1 MKLRLG
7 VIFGGESVEHEVA
20 VISALQAIN
29 SIDREKYDVVPVYI
43 AKNRIWYTGKDLLD
57 IKNFRDIDLLL
68 TKVKPVTLCRVN
80 NEYVLMSTKGMFNK
94 IVDKIDVAFP
104 IVHGKNVED
113 GSLAGYLDTVGVPY
127 VGSTIL
133 GSALGQDKV
142 VLKDVLKAND
152 IPVVDSLWFYDNEY
166 LLDKDKVISRVKNM
180 GLPVVVKPACLGSS
194 VGITFVKD
202 ESKLEEAIDE
212 AVSYDKKVL
221 IEKAVSNLVE
231 VNCSVLGNYEN
242 QEPSVIEEVM
252 SDNDILTFS
261 DKYEGNS
268 KSKGASKGM
277 VNTDRIIPARID
289 KDLIKKI
296 EDLSVKTFKVLNLS
310 GVVRIDYLID
320 TKTKNVYVN
329 EPNIIP
335 GSLAFYL
342 WEAKGKKYTEL
353 LDDLVKLAIKDY
365 KAKEKKTCSFDT
377 NILKNFDGSKGTK
390 K

>member
-29 SIDREKYDVVPVYI
+29 SIDKEKYDVVPVYI
-43 AKNRIWYTGKDLLD
+43 GKDRIWYTGKDLLD

-68 TKVKPVTLCRVN
+68 TKVKPVTLCKVN

-113 GSLAGYLDTVGVPY
+113 GSLAGYLDTVGIPY

-166 LLDKDKVISRVKNM
+166 LLDKDKVISKIKKM

-221 IEKAVSNLVE
+221 VEKAVSNLVE

-289 KDLIKKI
+289 KELIKKV
-296 EDLSVKTFKVLNLS
+296 EELSVKTFKVLNLS

-365 KAKEKKTCSFDT
+365 KSKEKKTCSFDT
-377 NILKNFDGSKGTK
+377 NILKNFNGNSGTK

>member
-29 SIDREKYDVVPVYI
+29 NIDKEKYDVVPIYI
-43 AKNRIWYTGKDLLD
+43 GKDRIWYSGNELND
-57 IKNFRDIDLLL
+57 IKNYRDIDSLL
-68 TKVKPVTLCRVN
+68 TKVKPVSLCKLG
-80 NEYVLMSTKGMFNK
+80 NEYVLMSTKGLFNK
-94 IVDKIDVAFP
+94 VVDKIDVAFP

-113 GSLAGYLDTVGVPY
+113 GSLAGYLDTIGIPY
-127 VGSTIL
+127 VGSGII
-133 GSALGQDKV
+133 GSAIGQDKV
-142 VLKDVLKAND
+142 ILKDVLKANN
-152 IPVVDSLWFYDNEY
+152 IPVVDSIWFYDNEY
-166 LLDKDKVISRVKNM
+166 LLDKDSIINSIKKM

-202 ESKLEEAIDE
+202 ENKLESAIEE
-212 AVSYDKKVL
+212 AVMYDKKVL

-242 QEPSVIEEVM
+242 QEASVIEEVM
-252 SDNDILTFS
+252 SENDILTFS

-268 KSKGASKGM
+268 KSKGSKGM

-289 KDLIKKI
+289 KELVKKVEEYSI
-296 EDLSVKTFKVLNLS
+296 KTFKALNLS
-310 GVVRIDYLID
+310 GVVRIDFLID
-320 TKTKNVYVN
+320 TKTNDVFVN

-353 LDDLVKLAIKDY
+353 LDDLVKIAIKDY
-365 KAKEKKTCSFDT
+365 KLREKKTCSFDT
-377 NILKNFDGSKGTK
+377 NILKNFDSNSGTK